1 MFVISSAFAAI
12 GAIIYSSKV
21 GSVSPDAGGGN
32 TLLFAVGGAVI
43 GGTSLFGGRGR
54 ISNAVIGGAV
64 LATVNNGLGLL
75 GQPASVVFLVN
86 GIVLL
91 LAAGVDV
98 LSRRRS
104 AVPVTVSRAWGA
116 DGRGPGSSTA
126 GARPDE
132 ARRHNRAALL
142 RRLHVDGP
150 CTRATL
156 ATELG
161 LNRST
166 IKSVVDGLA
175 EAGVVTEAV
184 PAQRTGAGRP
194 SLMVLPS
201 PEAAVVL
208 AVDVRVEQVAMSM
221 VGIGG
226 QVLGRHSWNLH
237 SRTRT
242 PGEVITHV
250 AESAQLLAEEL
261 GVTAQGTGVSVPG
274 VVRRDDGWVH
284 EAPNLGWR
292 DVALGTRLG
301 VGTADAG
308 AGGQRRRAGGAGRAR
323 ARGRPRRHRPGLR
336 LGGHG
341 VGGGV
346 ISEGRPLRG
355 TRGYVGELGHLVV
368 RPGGRPCYCGSRGCW
383 ETEVGEA
390 AMCRALGLPED
401 DPARGR
407 GGRAALAA
415 ARARLPGPLD
425 EFAEWLAT
433 GLVTVV
439 NMMAPELVVLGD
451 LFTALPRPVVVE
463 QRAGVVHER
472 SLVSRA
478 VGGTR
483 IETSPLGRDAKLV
496 GAAELAFEPVLGAV

>member
-1 MFVISSAFAAI
+1 M
-12 GAIIYSSKV
+12 
-21 GSVSPDAGGGN
+21 
-32 TLLFAVGGAVI
+32 
-43 GGTSLFGGRGR
+43 
-54 ISNAVIGGAV
+54 
-64 LATVNNGLGLL
+64 VN
-75 GQPASVVFLVN
+75 
-86 GIVLL
+86 
-91 LAAGVDV
+91 
-98 LSRRRS
+98 
-104 AVPVTVSRAWGA
+104 RAWAG
-116 DGRGPGSSTA
+116 DQPSA

-142 RRLHVDGP
+142 RRLHVGGP

-156 ATELG
+156 AGELG

-166 IKSVVDGLA
+166 IKAVVDGLT

-184 PAQRTGAGRP
+184 PVARNGAGRP
-194 SLMVLPS
+194 SLMVLPR

-221 VGIGG
+221 VGLGG
-226 QVLGRHSWNLH
+226 EVIGRHSWNL
-237 SRTRT
+237 RRATRA

-250 AESAQLLAEEL
+250 AESAQLLADELAVSPL
-261 GVTAQGTGVSVPG
+261 GVAVSVPG

-284 EAPNLGWR
+284 EAPNLEWR
-292 DVALGTRLG
+292 DVALGDRLASVLKLPVQVANDAELGALAEHTRGL
-301 VGTADAG
+301 
-308 AGGQRRRAGGAGRAR
+308 
-323 ARGRPRRHRPGLR
+323 ARGVADLVYVSAER
-336 LGGHG
+336 G

-346 ISEGRPLRG
+346 VSDGRPLRG

-390 AMCRALGLPED
+390 ALCRALGLPED
-401 DPARGR
+401 APRGVVVAELR
-407 GGRAALAA
+407 SLATA
-415 ARARLPGPLD
+415 PLPGPLD

-439 NMMAPELVVLGD
+439 NLLAPELVVLGD
-451 LFTALPRPVVVE
+451 LFTALPPGVVDHV
-463 QRAGVVHER
+463 RVLVHER

-483 IETSPLGRDAKLV
+483 IEISPLGRDATLV

>member
-1 MFVISSAFAAI
+1 MGVGAA
-12 GAIIYSSKV
+12 
-21 GSVSPDAGGGN
+21 
-32 TLLFAVGGAVI
+32 
-43 GGTSLFGGRGR
+43 
-54 ISNAVIGGAV
+54 
-64 LATVNNGLGLL
+64 
-75 GQPASVVFLVN
+75 
-86 GIVLL
+86 
-91 LAAGVDV
+91 
-98 LSRRRS
+98 
-104 AVPVTVSRAWGA
+104 
-116 DGRGPGSSTA
+116 PGS

-132 ARRHNRAALL
+132 ARRHNRSALL

-166 IKSVVDGLA
+166 IKAVVDGLA
-175 EAGVVTEAV
+175 ESGVVTEAV
-184 PAQRTGAGRP
+184 PARRTGAGRP
-194 SLMVLPS
+194 SLMVLPQ
-201 PEAAVVL
+201 PESAVVL

-221 VGIGG
+221 VGLGG
-226 QVLGRHSWNLH
+226 QVIGRHSWNL
-237 SRTRT
+237 RRATRT

-261 GVTAQGTGVSVPG
+261 AVTPAGAGISVPG
-274 VVRRDDGWVH
+274 VVRRADGWVH
-284 EAPNLGWR
+284 EAPNLEWRDIALGARLGSVLRLPVQVANDAELGALAEHVRGVAR
-292 DVALGTRLG
+292 DVADL
-301 VGTADAG
+301 VYVSAD
-308 AGGQRRRAGGAGRAR
+308 R
-323 ARGRPRRHRPGLR
+323 
-336 LGGHG
+336 G

-346 ISEGRPLRG
+346 ISAGRPLRG

-390 AMCRALGLPED
+390 ALCRALGLPED
-401 DPARGR
+401 TPRGVVVAELR
-407 GGRAALAA
+407 SLETAPQ
-415 ARARLPGPLD
+415 PGPLD

-451 LFTALPRPVVVE
+451 LFTALP
-463 QRAGVVHER
+463 AGVVDHVRGLVHER

-483 IETSPLGRDAKLV
+483 IETSPLGRDATLV
-496 GAAELAFEPVLGAV
+496 GAAELAFEPVLGAF

>member
-1 MFVISSAFAAI
+1 
-12 GAIIYSSKV
+12 
-21 GSVSPDAGGGN
+21 VSRTWGGDGGG
-32 TLLFAVGGAVI
+32 GP
-43 GGTSLFGGRGR
+43 S
-54 ISNAVIGGAV
+54 
-64 LATVNNGLGLL
+64 
-75 GQPASVVFLVN
+75 
-86 GIVLL
+86 
-91 LAAGVDV
+91 AA
-98 LSRRRS
+98 
-104 AVPVTVSRAWGA
+104 
-116 DGRGPGSSTA
+116 TA

-142 RRLHVDGP
+142 RRLHVEGP

-156 ATELG
+156 AAELG

-184 PAQRTGAGRP
+184 PAQRNGAGRP
-194 SLMVLPS
+194 SLMVLPE

-208 AVDVRVEQVAMSM
+208 AIDIRVEQVAMAM

-237 SRTRT
+237 PRTRT
-242 PGEVITHV
+242 PGEVITHI
-250 AESAQLLAEEL
+250 AESAQLLADEL
-261 GVTAQGTGVSVPG
+261 AVAARGAGISVPG
-274 VVRRDDGWVH
+274 VVRRDDGFVH

-292 DVALGTRLG
+292 DVALGTRLAAVLKIPSQ
-301 VGTADAG
+301 VGNDAELG
-308 AGGQRRRAGGAGRAR
+308 ALAEHVRGE
-323 ARGRPRRHRPGLR
+323 ARGVDDLVYVSADR
-336 LGGHG
+336 G

-346 ISEGRPLRG
+346 IAGGRPLRG
-355 TRGYVGELGHLVV
+355 SRGYVGEIGHLVV

-390 AMCRALGLPED
+390 ALCRALGLPED
-401 DPARGR
+401 TPRGVVVAELR
-407 GGRAALAA
+407 SLATA
-415 ARARLPGPLD
+415 PLPGPLD

-439 NMMAPELVVLGD
+439 NVVAPDLVVLGD
-451 LFTALPRPVVVE
+451 LFTALPAAVVE
-463 QRAGVVHER
+463 RIRTQVHER

-483 IETSPLGRDAKLV
+483 IATSPLGRDAKLV
-496 GAAELAFEPVLGAV
+496 GAAELAFEPVLGGV

>member
-1 MFVISSAFAAI
+1 
-12 GAIIYSSKV
+12 
-21 GSVSPDAGGGN
+21 
-32 TLLFAVGGAVI
+32 
-43 GGTSLFGGRGR
+43 
-54 ISNAVIGGAV
+54 
-64 LATVNNGLGLL
+64 
-75 GQPASVVFLVN
+75 
-86 GIVLL
+86 
-91 LAAGVDV
+91 
-98 LSRRRS
+98 
-104 AVPVTVSRAWGA
+104 VSRAWGVDGGGG
-116 DGRGPGSSTA
+116 DGRSA

-166 IKSVVDGLA
+166 IKAVVDGLA
-175 EAGVVTEAV
+175 EAGVVSEAV
-184 PAQRTGAGRP
+184 PTQRHGAGRP
-194 SLMVLPS
+194 SLMVLPD
-201 PEAAVVL
+201 PESAVVL

-226 QVLGRHSWNLH
+226 QMLGRHSWNLH
-237 SRTRT
+237 PRTRT

-261 GVTAQGTGVSVPG
+261 GVTPQGAGVSVPG

-284 EAPNLGWR
+284 EAPNLRWR
-292 DVALGTRLG
+292 DVALGSRLG
-301 VGTADAG
+301 SVLRMPVQVANDAELGALAEHVRGTARDVTDLVYVSAD
-308 AGGQRRRAGGAGRAR
+308 R
-323 ARGRPRRHRPGLR
+323 
-336 LGGHG
+336 G

-346 ISEGRPLRG
+346 ISDGRPLRG
-355 TRGYVGELGHLVV
+355 TRGYVGELGHLAV
-368 RPGGRPCYCGSRGCW
+368 RPGGRSCYCGSRGCW

-390 AMCRALGLPED
+390 ALCRALGLPED
-401 DPARGR
+401 TARGAVVAELR
-407 GGRAALAA
+407 SLATA
-415 ARARLPGPLD
+415 PLPGPLD
-425 EFAEWLAT
+425 EFGEWLAV

-451 LFTALPRPVVVE
+451 LFTALPPAVVDHV
-463 QRAGVVHER
+463 RAVVHER

-483 IETSPLGRDAKLV
+483 ITTSPLGRDAKLV
-496 GAAELAFEPVLGAV
+496 GAAELAFEPVLGAI

>member
-1 MFVISSAFAAI
+1 V
-12 GAIIYSSKV
+12 
-21 GSVSPDAGGGN
+21 
-32 TLLFAVGGAVI
+32 
-43 GGTSLFGGRGR
+43 
-54 ISNAVIGGAV
+54 
-64 LATVNNGLGLL
+64 VN
-75 GQPASVVFLVN
+75 
-86 GIVLL
+86 
-91 LAAGVDV
+91 
-98 LSRRRS
+98 
-104 AVPVTVSRAWGA
+104 RAWAG
-116 DGRGPGSSTA
+116 DQPSA

-142 RRLHVDGP
+142 RRLHVGGP

-156 ATELG
+156 AGELG

-166 IKSVVDGLA
+166 IKAVVDGLT

-184 PAQRTGAGRP
+184 PAARNGAGRP
-194 SLMVLPS
+194 SLMVLPR

-221 VGIGG
+221 VGLGG
-226 QVLGRHSWNLH
+226 EVIGRHSWNL
-237 SRTRT
+237 RRATRA

-250 AESAQLLAEEL
+250 AESAQLLADELAVSPL
-261 GVTAQGTGVSVPG
+261 GVAVSVPG

-284 EAPNLGWR
+284 EAPNLEWR
-292 DVALGTRLG
+292 DVALGDRLTSVLRLPVQVANDAELGALAEHTRGL
-301 VGTADAG
+301 
-308 AGGQRRRAGGAGRAR
+308 
-323 ARGRPRRHRPGLR
+323 ARGVADLVYVSAER
-336 LGGHG
+336 G

-346 ISEGRPLRG
+346 VSDGRPLRG

-390 AMCRALGLPED
+390 ALCRALGLPED
-401 DPARGR
+401 APRGVVVAELR
-407 GGRAALAA
+407 SLATA
-415 ARARLPGPLD
+415 PLPGPLD

-439 NMMAPELVVLGD
+439 NLLAPELVVLGD
-451 LFTALPRPVVVE
+451 LFTALPPGVVDHV
-463 QRAGVVHER
+463 RVLVHER

-483 IETSPLGRDAKLV
+483 IEISPLGRDATLV

>member
-1 MFVISSAFAAI
+1 MSRTW
-12 GAIIYSSKV
+12 G
-21 GSVSPDAGGGN
+21 GDGGG
-32 TLLFAVGGAVI
+32 GA
-43 GGTSLFGGRGR
+43 
-54 ISNAVIGGAV
+54 
-64 LATVNNGLGLL
+64 
-75 GQPASVVFLVN
+75 
-86 GIVLL
+86 
-91 LAAGVDV
+91 
-98 LSRRRS
+98 S
-104 AVPVTVSRAWGA
+104 AV
-116 DGRGPGSSTA
+116 TA

-142 RRLHVDGP
+142 RRLHVAGP

-156 ATELG
+156 ASELG

-166 IKSVVDGLA
+166 IKAVVDGLA

-184 PAQRTGAGRP
+184 PARRNGAGRP
-194 SLMVLPS
+194 SLMVLPE

-208 AVDVRVEQVAMSM
+208 AIDVRVEQVAMAM

-237 SRTRT
+237 HRTRT
-242 PGEVITHV
+242 PGEVITHI
-250 AESAQLLAEEL
+250 AESAQLLADEL
-261 GVTAQGTGVSVPG
+261 AVTARGAAVSVPG
-274 VVRRDDGWVH
+274 VVRREDGLVH

-301 VGTADAG
+301 AVLRIPVQVANDAELGALAEHVRGEAHDVDDLVYISAD
-308 AGGQRRRAGGAGRAR
+308 R
-323 ARGRPRRHRPGLR
+323 
-336 LGGHG
+336 G

-346 ISEGRPLRG
+346 IAAGRPLRG
-355 TRGYVGELGHLVV
+355 TRGYVGEIGHLVV
-368 RPGGRPCYCGSRGCW
+368 RPGGRDCYCGNQGCW

-390 AMCRALGLPED
+390 ALCRALGLPED
-401 DPARGR
+401 TPRGVVVAELR
-407 GGRAALAA
+407 SLADA
-415 ARARLPGPLD
+415 PFPGPLD
-425 EFAEWLAT
+425 EFAEWLAI

-439 NMMAPELVVLGD
+439 NVTAPDLVVLGD
-451 LFTALPRPVVVE
+451 LFTALPPAVVDHVRT
-463 QRAGVVHER
+463 QVHQR